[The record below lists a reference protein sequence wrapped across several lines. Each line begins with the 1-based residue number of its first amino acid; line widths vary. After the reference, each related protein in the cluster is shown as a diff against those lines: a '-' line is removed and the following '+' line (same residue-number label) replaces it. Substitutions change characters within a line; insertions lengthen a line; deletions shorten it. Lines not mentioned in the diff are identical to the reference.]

1 MHTCNRL
8 CFHAVVPEGRCVNLV
23 MTPRET
29 LRPPLIKHSIVYI
42 LYVQK
47 NHLEQ
52 MEWMPK
58 EQLF

>member
-1 MHTCNRL
+1 MI
-8 CFHAVVPEGRCVNLV
+8 
-23 MTPRET
+23 PRET

-42 LYVQK
+42 LYVQN

-52 MEWMPK
+52 MERMPK